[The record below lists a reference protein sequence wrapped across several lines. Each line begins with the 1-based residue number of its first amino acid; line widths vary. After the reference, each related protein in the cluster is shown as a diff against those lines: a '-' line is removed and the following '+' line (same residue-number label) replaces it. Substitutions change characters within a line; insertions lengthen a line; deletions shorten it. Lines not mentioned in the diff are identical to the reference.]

1 MEIILFSAKVQ
12 QCNIVFSVVPVQ
24 LKVCFTSLKFAITF
38 LVFVLP
44 LGLYEWKITARPMP
58 TIIFKNI
65 LRPFVA
71 ETDLQTI

>member
-44 LGLYEWKITARPMP
+44 LGLYFRLVCTSAW
-58 TIIFKNI
+58 
-65 LRPFVA
+65 FVRMEDNGTPNA
-71 ETDLQTI
+71 NNYF